1 MKLKRI
7 ISLALA
13 GVMAV
18 GMLTACGNGNG
29 GAPDNG
35 GENGVATGYSSVL
48 AKYMTE
54 ASKMDNVT
62 FQDSSDDAA
71 ALADALGNR
80 GTLLLSGDTIA
91 PVPLP
96 VVSSIICNDFKESL
110 GVNNVVT
117 DVANTLLGDGMEVV
131 KMFSEKHG
139 DLNEPKKIGMLFVV
153 DGTISVEKA
162 LRQLGMG
169 IRASIGDVN
178 IEDLWNPEMW
188 EGIIKGEDGTGAGPL
203 AEPDAELAG
212 LADEINYW
220 LDWFSLDTIVAELP
234 ESMTN
239 DAGTTWHY
247 DYTISA
253 SVINK
258 ALTVFENYNG
268 SANYIAITITRTIK

>member
-1 MKLKRI
+1 MKLKKLAA
-7 ISLALA
+7 LALA

-18 GMLTACGNGNG
+18 SMLTACGNGNG

-62 FQDSSDDAA
+62 FQDNGNDAA

-96 VVSSIICNDFKESL
+96 VVSSVIAEDFKRSL
-110 GVNNVVT
+110 GMDNVVT
-117 DVANTLLGDGMEVV
+117 DVANTLLGDGVETV
-131 KMFSEKHG
+131 KMFFNNAG
-139 DLNEPKKIGMLFVV
+139 DVNEPKKIGMLFVV

-178 IEDLWNPEMW
+178 IEDLWDEEMW
-188 EGIIKGEDGTGAGPL
+188 KDIIGVEEEPRDGPTNV
-203 AEPDAELAG
+203 DS
-212 LADEINYW
+212 DVINYW

-239 DAGTTWHY
+239 EKGTTWHY

>member
-1 MKLKRI
+1 MKLKKLAA
-7 ISLALA
+7 LALA

-18 GMLTACGNGNG
+18 SMLTACGNGNG

-62 FQDSSDDAA
+62 FQDNGNDAA

-96 VVSSIICNDFKESL
+96 VVSSVITEDFRRSL
-110 GVNNVVT
+110 GMDNVVT
-117 DVANTLLGDGMEVV
+117 DVANTLLGDGVETV
-131 KMFSEKHG
+131 KMFFNDAG
-139 DLNEPKKIGMLFVV
+139 DVNEPKKIGMLFVV

-178 IEDLWNPEMW
+178 YEDLWNKELW
-188 EGIIKGEDGTGAGPL
+188 QGITGSGNGSEAGPV
-203 AEPDAELAG
+203 AAKTGVSSD
-212 LADEINYW
+212 DINNW

-268 SANYIAITITRTIK
+268 SANYIAITITRTVK

>member
-62 FQDSSDDAA
+62 FQDNGNDAA

-96 VVSSIICNDFKESL
+96 VISSTICNDFKESL

-131 KMFSEKHG
+131 KMFCNEHG

-169 IRASIGDVN
+169 IRASINDTE
-178 IEDLWNPEMW
+178 IDDLW
-188 EGIIKGEDGTGAGPL
+188 GFILDRDIDVDDDK
-203 AEPDAELAG
+203 
-212 LADEINYW
+212 INGYI
-220 LDWFSLDTIVAELP
+220 DCFSLDTIVSKLP
-234 ESMTN
+234 ESMSSN
-239 DAGTTWHY
+239 GMTWNY

-258 ALTVFENYNG
+258 ALTVFDGYHG

>member
-62 FQDSSDDAA
+62 FQDSSNDAA

-96 VVSSIICNDFKESL
+96 VISSIICNDFKESL
-110 GVNNVVT
+110 GVNNVIT

-131 KMFSEKHG
+131 KMFSDKHG

-153 DGTISVEKA
+153 DGTISVDKA

-169 IRASIGDVN
+169 IRASINDTE
-178 IEDLWNPEMW
+178 IDDLWEFILDHDISVDDDTIN
-188 EGIIKGEDGTGAGPL
+188 GYIDG
-203 AEPDAELAG
+203 
-212 LADEINYW
+212 
-220 LDWFSLDTIVAELP
+220 FSLDTIVSNLP
-234 ESMTN
+234 ESMSS
-239 DAGTTWHY
+239 DGMTWNY

-258 ALTVFENYNG
+258 ALTVFDGYHG

>member
-1 MKLKRI
+1 MKLKKLAA
-7 ISLALA
+7 LALA

-18 GMLTACGNGNG
+18 SMLTACGNGNG

-96 VVSSIICNDFKESL
+96 VISSIICNDFKESL

-131 KMFSEKHG
+131 KMFDDEHG

-169 IRASIGDVN
+169 IRASINDT
-178 IEDLWNPEMW
+178 ELDDLWNVDGDLND
-188 EGIIKGEDGTGAGPL
+188 GINEFID
-203 AEPDAELAG
+203 
-212 LADEINYW
+212 Y
-220 LDWFSLDTIVAELP
+220 FSLDTIVSELP
-234 ESMTN
+234 ESMSSN
-239 DAGTTWHY
+239 GMTWNY

-258 ALTVFENYNG
+258 ALTVFDGYHG

>member
-1 MKLKRI
+1 MKLKKLAA
-7 ISLALA
+7 LALA

-18 GMLTACGNGNG
+18 SMLTACGNGNG

-62 FQDSSDDAA
+62 FQDNGNDAA

-96 VVSSIICNDFKESL
+96 VVSSVIAEDFKRSL
-110 GVNNVVT
+110 GMDNVVT
-117 DVANTLLGDGMEVV
+117 DVANTLLGDGVETV
-131 KMFSEKHG
+131 KMFFNDAG
-139 DLNEPKKIGMLFVV
+139 DVNEPKKIGMLFVV

-169 IRASIGDVN
+169 IRASINDT
-178 IEDLWNPEMW
+178 ELDDLW
-188 EGIIKGEDGTGAGPL
+188 GDGDNDTV
-203 AEPDAELAG
+203 DAM
-212 LADEINYW
+212 IN
-220 LDWFSLDTIVAELP
+220 DFIDRFSLDTIVSMLP
-234 ESMTN
+234 ESLSSDGMTWN
-239 DAGTTWHY
+239 Y

-258 ALTVFENYNG
+258 ALTVFDGYHG

>member
-1 MKLKRI
+1 MKLKKLAA
-7 ISLALA
+7 LALA

-18 GMLTACGNGNG
+18 SMLTACGNGNG

-71 ALADALGNR
+71 ALEDALGNR

-96 VVSSIICNDFKESL
+96 VVSSVIAEDFRRSL
-110 GVNNVVT
+110 GMDNVVT
-117 DVANTLLGDGMEVV
+117 DVANTLLGDGVETV
-131 KMFSEKHG
+131 KMFFNSAG
-139 DLNEPKKIGMLFVV
+139 DVNEPKKIGMLFVV

-178 IEDLWNPEMW
+178 IEDLWDEEMW
-188 EGIIKGEDGTGAGPL
+188 KDIITGKGDGAV
-203 AEPDAELAG
+203 AEPHAVSSD
-212 LADEINYW
+212 DINYW

-239 DAGTTWHY
+239 EMGTTWHY

-268 SANYIAITITRTIK
+268 SANYIAITITRTLK

>member
-1 MKLKRI
+1 MKLKKLAA
-7 ISLALA
+7 LALA

-18 GMLTACGNGNG
+18 SMLTACGNGNG

-62 FQDSSDDAA
+62 FQDNGDDAA

-96 VVSSIICNDFKESL
+96 VVSSVIAEDFRRSL
-110 GVNNVVT
+110 GMDNVVT
-117 DVANTLLGDGMEVV
+117 DVANTLLGDGVETV
-131 KMFSEKHG
+131 KMFFKNAG
-139 DLNEPKKIGMLFVV
+139 DVNEPKKIGMLFVV

-178 IEDLWNPEMW
+178 YEDLWNNKDMW
-188 EGIIKGEDGTGAGPL
+188 EDIFGSNDGPEARPL
-203 AEPDAELAG
+203 
-212 LADEINYW
+212 
-220 LDWFSLDTIVAELP
+220 S
-234 ESMTN
+234 
-239 DAGTTWHY
+239 
-247 DYTISA
+247 
-253 SVINK
+253 
-258 ALTVFENYNG
+258 
-268 SANYIAITITRTIK
+268 

>member
-62 FQDSSDDAA
+62 FQDSNDDAA

-96 VVSSIICNDFKESL
+96 VVSSVIAEDFKRSL
-110 GVNNVVT
+110 GMDNVVT
-117 DVANTLLGDGMEVV
+117 DVANTLLGDGVETV
-131 KMFSEKHG
+131 KMFFKNAG
-139 DLNEPKKIGMLFVV
+139 DVNEPKKIGMLFVV

-178 IEDLWNPEMW
+178 YEDLWNNKDMW
-188 EGIIKGEDGTGAGPL
+188 EDIFGSNDGPEARPLAGPTVSS
-203 AEPDAELAG
+203 DQ
-212 LADEINYW
+212 INDW

-239 DAGTTWHY
+239 GQGTTWHY

-268 SANYIAITITRTIK
+268 SANYIAITITRTVK

>member
-1 MKLKRI
+1 MKLKKLAA
-7 ISLALA
+7 LALA

-18 GMLTACGNGNG
+18 SMLTACGNGNG

-62 FQDSSDDAA
+62 FQDNGNDAA

-96 VVSSIICNDFKESL
+96 VISSIICNDFKESL

-117 DVANTLLGDGMEVV
+117 DVANTLLGDGVEVV
-131 KMFSEKHG
+131 KMFNHEHG

-169 IRASIGDVN
+169 IRASINDT
-178 IEDLWNPEMW
+178 ELDDLWGN
-188 EGIIKGEDGTGAGPL
+188 GDNDTV
-203 AEPDAELAG
+203 DAM
-212 LADEINYW
+212 INEFIDY
-220 LDWFSLDTIVAELP
+220 FSLDTIVSMLP
-234 ESMTN
+234 ESLSSDGMTWN
-239 DAGTTWHY
+239 Y

-258 ALTVFENYNG
+258 ALTVFDGYHG

>member
-1 MKLKRI
+1 MKLKKLAA
-7 ISLALA
+7 LALA

-18 GMLTACGNGNG
+18 SMLTACGNGNG

-62 FQDSSDDAA
+62 FQDNGNDAA

-96 VVSSIICNDFKESL
+96 VVSSVIAEDFKRSL
-110 GVNNVVT
+110 GMDNVVT
-117 DVANTLLGDGMEVV
+117 DVANTLLGDGVETV
-131 KMFSEKHG
+131 KMFFNSAG
-139 DLNEPKKIGMLFVV
+139 DVNEPKKIGMLFVV

-178 IEDLWNPEMW
+178 IEDLWNEEMW
-188 EGIIKGEDGTGAGPL
+188 KDIIGVEEEPRDGPT
-203 AEPDAELAG
+203 DAELS
-212 LADEINYW
+212 DKINYW

-239 DAGTTWHY
+239 GQGTTWHY

>member
-1 MKLKRI
+1 MKLKKLAA
-7 ISLALA
+7 LALA

-18 GMLTACGNGNG
+18 SMLTACGNGNG

-71 ALADALGNR
+71 ALEDALGNR

-96 VVSSIICNDFKESL
+96 VVSSVIAEDFRRSL
-110 GVNNVVT
+110 GMDNVVT
-117 DVANTLLGDGMEVV
+117 DVANTLLGDGVETV
-131 KMFSEKHG
+131 KMFFNSAG
-139 DLNEPKKIGMLFVV
+139 DVNEPKKIGMLFVV

-178 IEDLWNPEMW
+178 IEDLWDKDLW
-188 EGIIKGEDGTGAGPL
+188 QGIIGGEDGTAPGPRT
-203 AEPDAELAG
+203 EPNDTDLS
-212 LADEINYW
+212 DEINYW
-220 LDWFSLDTIVAELP
+220 LDWFSLDTIVAALP

-239 DAGTTWHY
+239 EYGTTWHY

>member
-1 MKLKRI
+1 MKLKKLAA
-7 ISLALA
+7 LALA

-18 GMLTACGNGNG
+18 SMLTACGNGNG

-62 FQDSSDDAA
+62 FQDSNDDAA

-96 VVSSIICNDFKESL
+96 VISSIICNDFKESL

-131 KMFSEKHG
+131 KMFSNEHG

-169 IRASIGDVN
+169 IRASINDT
-178 IEDLWNPEMW
+178 ELDDLW
-188 EGIIKGEDGTGAGPL
+188 GDGDNDTV
-203 AEPDAELAG
+203 DAM
-212 LADEINYW
+212 IN
-220 LDWFSLDTIVAELP
+220 DFIDRFSLDTIVSNLP
-234 ESMTN
+234 ESMSS
-239 DAGTTWHY
+239 DGMTWNY

-258 ALTVFENYNG
+258 ALTVFDGYHG

>member
-1 MKLKRI
+1 MKLKKLAA
-7 ISLALA
+7 LALA

-18 GMLTACGNGNG
+18 SMLTACGNGNG

-62 FQDSSDDAA
+62 FQDNGSDAA

-117 DVANTLLGDGMEVV
+117 DVANTLLGDGVEVV
-131 KMFSEKHG
+131 KMFSNEHG

-169 IRASIGDVN
+169 IRASINDT
-178 IEDLWNPEMW
+178 ELDDLWNVD
-188 EGIIKGEDGTGAGPL
+188 GELND
-203 AEPDAELAG
+203 D
-212 LADEINYW
+212 INEFIDY
-220 LDWFSLDTIVAELP
+220 FTLDTIVSMLP
-234 ESMTN
+234 ESRSSDGMTWN
-239 DAGTTWHY
+239 Y

-258 ALTVFENYNG
+258 ALTVFDGYHG

>member
-18 GMLTACGNGNG
+18 GMLTACGNSNG

-96 VVSSIICNDFKESL
+96 VISSIICNDFKESL

-117 DVANTLLGDGMEVV
+117 DVANTLLGDGVEVV
-131 KMFSEKHG
+131 KMFSYEHG

-169 IRASIGDVN
+169 IRASINDT
-178 IEDLWNPEMW
+178 ELDDLW
-188 EGIIKGEDGTGAGPL
+188 GDGDNDTV
-203 AEPDAELAG
+203 DAR
-212 LADEINYW
+212 IN
-220 LDWFSLDTIVAELP
+220 DFIDRFSLDTIVSELP
-234 ESMTN
+234 ESMSS
-239 DAGTTWHY
+239 DGMTWNY

-258 ALTVFENYNG
+258 ALTVFDGYHG

>member
-7 ISLALA
+7 VSLALA

-71 ALADALGNR
+71 ALEDALGNR

-96 VVSSIICNDFKESL
+96 VVSSVITEDFRRSL
-110 GVNNVVT
+110 GMDNVVT
-117 DVANTLLGDGMEVV
+117 DVANTLLGDGVETV
-131 KMFSEKHG
+131 KMFFNDAG
-139 DLNEPKKIGMLFVV
+139 DVNEPKKIGMLFVV

-178 IEDLWNPEMW
+178 YEDLWSDELW
-188 EGIIKGEDGTGAGPL
+188 DGIIGSNDGPEARPLAGPTVSS
-203 AEPDAELAG
+203 DQ
-212 LADEINYW
+212 INDW

-239 DAGTTWHY
+239 GQGTTWHY

-268 SANYIAITITRTIK
+268 SANYIAITITRTVK

>member
-1 MKLKRI
+1 MKLKKLAT
-7 ISLALA
+7 LALA

-18 GMLTACGNGNG
+18 SMLTACGNGNG

-62 FQDSSDDAA
+62 FQDNGNDAA

-96 VVSSIICNDFKESL
+96 VVSSVIAEDFRRSL
-110 GVNNVVT
+110 GMDNVVT
-117 DVANTLLGDGMEVV
+117 DVANTLLGDGVETV
-131 KMFSEKHG
+131 KMFFNNAG
-139 DLNEPKKIGMLFVV
+139 DVNEPKKIGMLFVV

-178 IEDLWNPEMW
+178 IEDLWNDEMW
-188 EGIIKGEDGTGAGPL
+188 KDIMGKGDGAVAAPR
-203 AEPDAELAG
+203 DSELS
-212 LADEINYW
+212 DEINYW

>member
-1 MKLKRI
+1 MKLKKLAT
-7 ISLALA
+7 LALA

-18 GMLTACGNGNG
+18 SMLTACGNGNG

-48 AKYMTE
+48 AKYMTK

-71 ALADALGNR
+71 ALEDALGNR

-96 VVSSIICNDFKESL
+96 VVSSVITEDFRRSL
-110 GVNNVVT
+110 GMDNVVT
-117 DVANTLLGDGMEVV
+117 DVANTLLGDGVETV
-131 KMFSEKHG
+131 KMFFNNAG
-139 DLNEPKKIGMLFVV
+139 DVNEPKKIGMLFVV

-178 IEDLWNPEMW
+178 FEDLWDNEMW
-188 EGIIKGEDGTGAGPL
+188 KDIINKDGVVAKPRFDLTSDL
-203 AEPDAELAG
+203 TSDK
-212 LADEINYW
+212 INDW

-239 DAGTTWHY
+239 EGTTWHY

>member
-1 MKLKRI
+1 MKLKKLAA
-7 ISLALA
+7 LALA

-18 GMLTACGNGNG
+18 SMLTACGNGNG

-62 FQDSSDDAA
+62 FQDNGNDAA

-96 VVSSIICNDFKESL
+96 VVSSVITEDFRRSL
-110 GVNNVVT
+110 GMDNVVT
-117 DVANTLLGDGMEVV
+117 DVANTLLGDGVETV
-131 KMFSEKHG
+131 KMFFNDAG
-139 DLNEPKKIGMLFVV
+139 DVNEPKKIGMLFVV

-178 IEDLWNPEMW
+178 IEDLWNEEMW
-188 EGIIKGEDGTGAGPL
+188 KDIIGVEEEPRDGPT
-203 AEPDAELAG
+203 DAELS
-212 LADEINYW
+212 DKINYW

-239 DAGTTWHY
+239 EQGTTWHY

-268 SANYIAITITRTIK
+268 SANYIAITITRTVK

>member
-48 AKYMTE
+48 AEYMTE

-96 VVSSIICNDFKESL
+96 VISSTICNDFKESL

-131 KMFSEKHG
+131 KMFSNEHG

-169 IRASIGDVN
+169 IRASINDTE
-178 IEDLWNPEMW
+178 IDDLW
-188 EGIIKGEDGTGAGPL
+188 
-203 AEPDAELAG
+203 G
-212 LADEINYW
+212 LILDKDVDVDDDKINEYI
-220 LDWFSLDTIVAELP
+220 DYFSLDTIVSKLP
-234 ESMTN
+234 ESMSSDN
-239 DAGTTWHY
+239 MTWNY

-258 ALTVFENYNG
+258 ALTVFDGYHG

>member
-1 MKLKRI
+1 MKLKKLAA
-7 ISLALA
+7 LALA

-18 GMLTACGNGNG
+18 SMLTACGNGNG

-48 AKYMTE
+48 AKYMTK

-62 FQDSSDDAA
+62 FQDNGNDAA

-96 VVSSIICNDFKESL
+96 VVSSVITEDFRRSL
-110 GVNNVVT
+110 GMDNVVT
-117 DVANTLLGDGMEVV
+117 DVANTLLGDGVETV
-131 KMFSEKHG
+131 KMFFNNAG
-139 DLNEPKKIGMLFVV
+139 DVNEPKKIGMLFVV

-169 IRASIGDVN
+169 IRASINDTE
-178 IEDLWNPEMW
+178 IDDLWGFILNN
-188 EGIIKGEDGTGAGPL
+188 GSSVGVD
-203 AEPDAELAG
+203 D
-212 LADEINYW
+212 DEINEYI
-220 LDWFSLDTIVAELP
+220 DYFSLDTIVSKLP
-234 ESMTN
+234 ESMSSDN
-239 DAGTTWHY
+239 MTWNY

-258 ALTVFENYNG
+258 ALTVFDGYHG

>member
-1 MKLKRI
+1 MKLKKLAA
-7 ISLALA
+7 LALA

-18 GMLTACGNGNG
+18 SMLTACGNGNG

-71 ALADALGNR
+71 ALEDALGNR

-96 VVSSIICNDFKESL
+96 VVSSVIAEDFKRSL
-110 GVNNVVT
+110 GMDNVVT
-117 DVANTLLGDGMEVV
+117 DVANTLLGDGVETV
-131 KMFSEKHG
+131 KMFFNNAG
-139 DLNEPKKIGMLFVV
+139 DVNEPKKIGMLFVV

-178 IEDLWNPEMW
+178 YEDLWNKELW
-188 EGIIKGEDGTGAGPL
+188 QGITGSGNGSEAGPR
-203 AEPDAELAG
+203 AEPIDS
-212 LADEINYW
+212 DDINYW

-239 DAGTTWHY
+239 EYGTTWHY

-268 SANYIAITITRTIK
+268 SANYIAITITRTVK

>member
-62 FQDSSDDAA
+62 FQDNGNDAA

-96 VVSSIICNDFKESL
+96 VVSSVITEDFKRSL
-110 GVNNVVT
+110 GMDNVVT
-117 DVANTLLGDGMEVV
+117 DVANTLLGDGVETV
-131 KMFSEKHG
+131 KMFFNNAG
-139 DLNEPKKIGMLFVV
+139 DVNEPKKIGMLFVV

-169 IRASIGDVN
+169 IRASINDTE
-178 IEDLWNPEMW
+178 IDDLWEFILDHDISVDDDTIN
-188 EGIIKGEDGTGAGPL
+188 GYIDG
-203 AEPDAELAG
+203 
-212 LADEINYW
+212 
-220 LDWFSLDTIVAELP
+220 FSLDTIVSNLP
-234 ESMTN
+234 ESMSS
-239 DAGTTWHY
+239 DGMTWNY

-258 ALTVFENYNG
+258 ALTVFDGYHG

>member
-1 MKLKRI
+1 MKLKKLAT
-7 ISLALA
+7 LALA

-18 GMLTACGNGNG
+18 SMLTACGNGNG

-71 ALADALGNR
+71 ALEDALGNR

-96 VVSSIICNDFKESL
+96 VVSSVIAEDFRRSL
-110 GVNNVVT
+110 GMDNVVT
-117 DVANTLLGDGMEVV
+117 DVANTLLGDGVETV
-131 KMFSEKHG
+131 KMFFNNAG
-139 DLNEPKKIGMLFVV
+139 DVNEPKKIGMLFVV

-178 IEDLWNPEMW
+178 IEDLWNDEMW
-188 EGIIKGEDGTGAGPL
+188 KDIMGKGDGAVAAPR
-203 AEPDAELAG
+203 DSELS
-212 LADEINYW
+212 DEINYW

>member
-96 VVSSIICNDFKESL
+96 VISSTICNDFKESL

-131 KMFSEKHG
+131 KMFSNEHG

-153 DGTISVEKA
+153 DGTISVDKA

-169 IRASIGDVN
+169 IRASINDTEIDDLWGLIFNDVN
-178 IEDLWNPEMW
+178 VDD
-188 EGIIKGEDGTGAGPL
+188 K
-203 AEPDAELAG
+203 
-212 LADEINYW
+212 INKYI
-220 LDWFSLDTIVAELP
+220 DYFSLDTIVSKLP
-234 ESMTN
+234 ESMSSN
-239 DAGTTWHY
+239 GMTWNY

-258 ALTVFENYNG
+258 ALTVFDGYHG

>member
-1 MKLKRI
+1 MKLKKLAA
-7 ISLALA
+7 LALA
-13 GVMAV
+13 GMMAV
-18 GMLTACGNGNG
+18 SMLTACGNG
-29 GAPDNG
+29 GAPNNG
-35 GENGVATGYSSVL
+35 GENDVATGYSSVL

-62 FQDSSDDAA
+62 FQDNGSDAA

-96 VVSSIICNDFKESL
+96 VVSSVITEDFRRSL
-110 GVNNVVT
+110 GMDNVVT
-117 DVANTLLGDGMEVV
+117 DVANTLLGDGVETV
-131 KMFSEKHG
+131 KMFFNSAG
-139 DLNEPKKIGMLFVV
+139 DVNEPKKIGMLFVV

-178 IEDLWNPEMW
+178 FEDLWNNEDW
-188 EGIIKGEDGTGAGPL
+188 KDIIGNKGGAVPKPL
-203 AEPDAELAG
+203 AVSSD
-212 LADEINYW
+212 DINDW

-239 DAGTTWHY
+239 KAGGTTWHY

-268 SANYIAITITRTIK
+268 SANYIAITITRTVK

>member
-1 MKLKRI
+1 MKLKKLAA
-7 ISLALA
+7 LALA

-18 GMLTACGNGNG
+18 SMLTACGNGNG

-62 FQDSSDDAA
+62 FQDNGDDAA

-96 VVSSIICNDFKESL
+96 VISSIICNDFKESL

-169 IRASIGDVN
+169 IRASINDTE
-178 IEDLWNPEMW
+178 IDDLWEFILDHDISVDDDTIN
-188 EGIIKGEDGTGAGPL
+188 GYIDG
-203 AEPDAELAG
+203 
-212 LADEINYW
+212 
-220 LDWFSLDTIVAELP
+220 FSLDTIVSNLP
-234 ESMTN
+234 ESMSS
-239 DAGTTWHY
+239 DGMTWNY

-258 ALTVFENYNG
+258 ALTVFDGYHG

>member
-1 MKLKRI
+1 MKLKKLAA
-7 ISLALA
+7 LALA

-18 GMLTACGNGNG
+18 SMLTACGNGNG

-71 ALADALGNR
+71 ALEDALGNR

-96 VVSSIICNDFKESL
+96 VVSSVIAEDFRRSL
-110 GVNNVVT
+110 GMDNVVT
-117 DVANTLLGDGMEVV
+117 DVANTLLGDGVETV
-131 KMFSEKHG
+131 KMFFNNAG
-139 DLNEPKKIGMLFVV
+139 DVNEPKKIGMLFVV

-178 IEDLWNPEMW
+178 IEDLWNPDMW
-188 EGIIKGEDGTGAGPL
+188 KDITGKGDGAVPGPRDSDL
-203 AEPDAELAG
+203 S
-212 LADEINYW
+212 DEFNYW

-239 DAGTTWHY
+239 EAGTTWHY

>member
-1 MKLKRI
+1 MKLKKLAA
-7 ISLALA
+7 LALA

-18 GMLTACGNGNG
+18 SMLTACGNGNG

-48 AKYMTE
+48 AKYMTK

-71 ALADALGNR
+71 ALEDALGNR

-96 VVSSIICNDFKESL
+96 VISSVIAEDFRRSL
-110 GVNNVVT
+110 GMDNVVT
-117 DVANTLLGDGMEVV
+117 DVANTLLGDGVETV
-131 KMFSEKHG
+131 KMFFNSAG
-139 DLNEPKKIGMLFVV
+139 DVNEPKKIGMLFVV

-178 IEDLWNPEMW
+178 IEDLWNEDLW
-188 EGIIKGEDGTGAGPL
+188 NDITGKGDGAVAGPRDSDL
-203 AEPDAELAG
+203 S
-212 LADEINYW
+212 DEFNGW

-239 DAGTTWHY
+239 EKGTTWHY

>member
-1 MKLKRI
+1 MKLKKLAA
-7 ISLALA
+7 LALA
-13 GVMAV
+13 GMMAV
-18 GMLTACGNGNG
+18 SMLTACGNG
-29 GAPDNG
+29 GAPNNG
-35 GENGVATGYSSVL
+35 GENDVATGYSSVL

-62 FQDSSDDAA
+62 FQDNGSDAA

-96 VVSSIICNDFKESL
+96 VVSSVIAEDFRRSL
-110 GVNNVVT
+110 GMDNVVT
-117 DVANTLLGDGMEVV
+117 DVANTLLGDGVETV
-131 KMFSEKHG
+131 KMFFNDAG
-139 DLNEPKKIGMLFVV
+139 DVNEPKKIGMLFVV

-178 IEDLWNPEMW
+178 YEDLWDDEMW
-188 EGIIKGEDGTGAGPL
+188 KEIMGKGDGPEAGPL
-203 AEPDAELAG
+203 AEPDAELS
-212 LADEINYW
+212 DKINYW
-220 LDWFSLDTIVAELP
+220 LDWFSLDTIVAALP

-239 DAGTTWHY
+239 EYGTTWHY

>member
-1 MKLKRI
+1 MKLKKLAA
-7 ISLALA
+7 LALA
-13 GVMAV
+13 GMMAV
-18 GMLTACGNGNG
+18 SMLTACGNG
-29 GAPDNG
+29 GAPNDG

-62 FQDSSDDAA
+62 FQDNGNDAA

-96 VVSSIICNDFKESL
+96 VVSSVIAEDFKRSL
-110 GVNNVVT
+110 GMDNVVT
-117 DVANTLLGDGMEVV
+117 DVANTLLGDGVETV
-131 KMFSEKHG
+131 KMFFNNAG
-139 DLNEPKKIGMLFVV
+139 DVNEPKKIGMLFVV

-178 IEDLWNPEMW
+178 IEDLWNKDLW
-188 EGIIKGEDGTGAGPL
+188 QGIIGGEDGPEAGPL
-203 AEPDAELAG
+203 AEPDAELS
-212 LADEINYW
+212 DKINYW
-220 LDWFSLDTIVAELP
+220 LDWFSLDTIVAALP

-239 DAGTTWHY
+239 EYGTTWHY

>member
-1 MKLKRI
+1 MKLKKLAA
-7 ISLALA
+7 LALA

-18 GMLTACGNGNG
+18 SMLTACGNG

-35 GENGVATGYSSVL
+35 GENGVATGYSSGL

-54 ASKMDNVT
+54 ASKRDNVT
-62 FQDSSDDAA
+62 FQDNGNDAA

-96 VVSSIICNDFKESL
+96 VVSSVIAEDFKRSL
-110 GVNNVVT
+110 GMDNVVT
-117 DVANTLLGDGMEVV
+117 DVANTLLGDGVETV
-131 KMFSEKHG
+131 KMFFKNAG
-139 DLNEPKKIGMLFVV
+139 DVNEPKKIGMLFVV

-169 IRASIGDVN
+169 IRASINDTEINDLWELILNRPIDVN
-178 IEDLWNPEMW
+178 DDN
-188 EGIIKGEDGTGAGPL
+188 
-203 AEPDAELAG
+203 
-212 LADEINYW
+212 INKYI
-220 LDWFSLDTIVAELP
+220 DCFSLDTIVSKLP
-234 ESMTN
+234 ESMSSN
-239 DAGTTWHY
+239 GMTWNY

-258 ALTVFENYNG
+258 ALTVFDGYHG

>member
-1 MKLKRI
+1 
-7 ISLALA
+7 
-13 GVMAV
+13 MAV
-18 GMLTACGNGNG
+18 SMLTACGNGNG

-96 VVSSIICNDFKESL
+96 VVSSVIAEDFKRSL
-110 GVNNVVT
+110 GMDNVVT
-117 DVANTLLGDGMEVV
+117 DVANTLLGDGVETV
-131 KMFSEKHG
+131 KMFFNNAG
-139 DLNEPKKIGMLFVV
+139 DVNEPKKIGMLFVV

-169 IRASIGDVN
+169 IRASINDTE
-178 IEDLWNPEMW
+178 IDDLWEFILDHDISVDDDTIN
-188 EGIIKGEDGTGAGPL
+188 GYIDG
-203 AEPDAELAG
+203 
-212 LADEINYW
+212 
-220 LDWFSLDTIVAELP
+220 FSLDTIVSNLP
-234 ESMTN
+234 ESMSS
-239 DAGTTWHY
+239 DGMTWNY

-258 ALTVFENYNG
+258 ALTVFDGYHG

>member
-1 MKLKRI
+1 MKLKKLAA
-7 ISLALA
+7 LALA

-18 GMLTACGNGNG
+18 SMLTACGNGNG

-62 FQDSSDDAA
+62 FQDNGSDAA

-110 GVNNVVT
+110 GVNNVIT
-117 DVANTLLGDGMEVV
+117 DVANTLLGDGVEVV
-131 KMFSEKHG
+131 KMFSDEHG

-178 IEDLWNPEMW
+178 IEDLWNEEMW
-188 EGIIKGEDGTGAGPL
+188 KDIIGVEEEPRDGPT
-203 AEPDAELAG
+203 DAELS
-212 LADEINYW
+212 DKINYW

-239 DAGTTWHY
+239 EGTTWHY

-268 SANYIAITITRTIK
+268 SANYIAITITRTVK

>member
-1 MKLKRI
+1 MKLKKLAA
-7 ISLALA
+7 LALA

-18 GMLTACGNGNG
+18 SMLTACGNGNG

-96 VVSSIICNDFKESL
+96 VVSSVIAEDFRRSL
-110 GVNNVVT
+110 GMDNVVT
-117 DVANTLLGDGMEVV
+117 DVANTLLGDGVETV
-131 KMFSEKHG
+131 KMFFNSAG
-139 DLNEPKKIGMLFVV
+139 DVNEPKKIGMLFVV

-178 IEDLWNPEMW
+178 IEDLWNDEMW
-188 EGIIKGEDGTGAGPL
+188 KDITGEGGEPGEPR

-239 DAGTTWHY
+239 EKGTTWHY